1 MFQPGF
7 SGSAGSLGVSDESEE
22 SGVSD
27 VVPSEVVESVEVEVV
42 VSVEEVVV
50 SFAASAAEATVA
62 QPKEAL
68 AHSARSKA
76 SSCFFLFFIRHFPV
90 LNIKINP
97 MLCNFII
104 AETYW
109 EINENQWEI
118 PGIFM
123 NKI

>member
-22 SGVSD
+22 SGASD
-27 VVPSEVVESVEVEVV
+27 VVPSEVGEAGVA
-42 VSVEEVVV
+42 VEEVVV
-50 SFAASAAEATVA
+50 SVVVSAAEATVA

-76 SSCFFLFFIRHFPV
+76 SSCFFLFFIRHFPF